1 MPHTTGPLRIKTP
14 RLTLNSDGHRHPLE
28 NALTLTALGLGAV
41 AFVCGLI
48 VDAHAVASFAGVLG
62 FPAGL
67 YAQYVSATTAER
79 SVNIVAIIMSFVGVA
94 LGIFHGGFI
103 P

>member
-1 MPHTTGPLRIKTP
+1 MPHTLGPLRLKTP
-14 RLTLNSDGHRHPLE
+14 RLTLNSDGQRHPLE
-28 NALTLTALGLGAV
+28 NALTLTALGLGVV
-41 AFVCGLI
+41 ALACGLI
-48 VDAHAVASFAGVLG
+48 VQAHVAASWAGALG
-62 FPAGL
+62 FPIGL

-79 SVNIVAIIMSFVGVA
+79 SINIVGIIMSFVGVA